1 MSETHLANEP
11 EARTASGEIK
21 NLATTTETKTPEQ
34 LAAEAKTAPALTEP
48 AKTPEQLA
56 ADAAAAAKAEGD
68 KTLLNKKDEA
78 KPAGAPEKYEAF
90 KVPEG
95 FVLDEAVAK
104 EAGDIFKNLGLDQ
117 AQGQSLV
124 DFYAAK
130 TKEAAEQPYNEY
142 LKMREGWQN
151 DVKAD
156 PEIGSRLP
164 QVKETVSRAL
174 DSLGDPKLAADF
186 RAAMDLTGAGD
197 HPAFIKA
204 FYKLAQQV
212 TEGKAVKGMGPSTAG
227 QQEPG
232 KAPPSAAHA
241 LYPNLP

>member
-11 EARTASGEIK
+11 EARTADGTLKDVSQ
-21 NLATTTETKTPEQ
+21 TTETKTPEQ
-34 LAAEAKTAPALTEP
+34 IAAEAKTAQASTEP

-56 ADAAAAAKAEGD
+56 AETEAAKKAEAD
-68 KTLLNKKDEA
+68 KSLLNKKAGA

-95 FVLDEAVAK
+95 FTLDEAVSK

-124 DFYAAK
+124 DFYIAK
-130 TKEAAEQPYNEY
+130 TKEAAEAPYNEY

-164 QVKETVSRAL
+164 QVKETVARAL
-174 DSLGDPKLAADF
+174 DSLGDAKLATDF

-212 TEGKAVKGMGPSTAG
+212 TEGKAVKGGGPSPAG
-227 QQEPG
+227 QKGPDT
-232 KAPPSAAHA
+232 PPPTAARA